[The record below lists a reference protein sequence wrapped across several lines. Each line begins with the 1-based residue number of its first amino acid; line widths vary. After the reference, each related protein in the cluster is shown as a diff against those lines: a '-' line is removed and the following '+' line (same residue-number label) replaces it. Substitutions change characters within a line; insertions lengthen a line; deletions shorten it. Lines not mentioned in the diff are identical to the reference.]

1 MTVHLLWP
9 DNTITSG
16 WCAADVLT
24 RVARRQWA
32 PTSKTRVKHLLS
44 DRAWV
49 WSGSLVDPELS
60 DDEFLD
66 ALERAEMVLV
76 FREDEEVVA

>member
-1 MTVHLLWP
+1 MIAVLWP
-9 DNTITSG
+9 DNSITRATDAG
-16 WCAADVLT
+16 ALLT
-24 RVARRQWA
+24 RVGAFQWS
-32 PTSKTRVKHLLS
+32 PGDKTHTKSLLS

-66 ALERAEMVLV
+66 ALELAGMCLV
-76 FREDEEVVA
+76 ERHEEEAA